1 MPEVYIVT
9 KIGNGNTNLFK
20 SILEKIGQNEAVPLL
35 VRTLGETGLKNADLF
50 VNNIFITQEND
61 PFTVPDEHPGP
72 MPIIYIAT
80 GVAALQGEDLRSAS
94 LTIHEQPS
102 DSTPQCELE
111 LADKDSLS

>member
-50 VNNIFITQEND
+50 VNNI
-61 PFTVPDEHPGP
+61 
-72 MPIIYIAT
+72 
-80 GVAALQGEDLRSAS
+80 
-94 LTIHEQPS
+94 
-102 DSTPQCELE
+102 
-111 LADKDSLS
+111 